1 MFKNPGYDFDKVMNN
16 LIKTTHFHC
25 LKYARI
31 QAFFWSVFSHIQT
44 KYGNSQ
50 SKSLY
55 SVQTRENM
63 GEKNPDLDIFPAM
76 YIHYSCHLQQRAT
89 ILSYKF

>member
-1 MFKNPGYDFDKVMNN
+1 MFKNPGYDFDNVMNN
-16 LIKTTHFHC
+16 LIKTTHFYC

-44 KYGNSQ
+44 KYGDSQ

-55 SVQTRENM
+55 SAQTRENM
-63 GEKNPDLDIFPAM
+63 GEKKSGFG
-76 YIHYSCHLQQRAT
+76 HLSRHVHSLLMPFT
-89 ILSYKF
+89 TKSNNFKL